1 MLSIEGI
8 YKNGEVFLEEK
19 PEISRPV
26 KVIVTF
32 LENPGKN
39 SEADKLDL
47 NSFSFNECRDI
58 LKDYRGSLSDAVIE
72 ERRESL

>member
-8 YKNGEVFLEEK
+8 YKNGEIILEEK
-19 PEISRPV
+19 PEVTRPV

-32 LENPGKN
+32 LENISKV
-39 SEADKLDL
+39 SVEETIDL

-58 LKDYRGSLSDAVIE
+58 LKDYRGSLGDAVIE
-72 ERRESL
+72 ERREAL